1 MDLEGIMPSE
11 ISHTEKEILYIPY
24 TQDLKNKAVNITTT
38 RKKKT
43 TQIEKTN

>member
-38 RKKKT
+38 RKKKKK
-43 TQIEKTN
+43 TQI